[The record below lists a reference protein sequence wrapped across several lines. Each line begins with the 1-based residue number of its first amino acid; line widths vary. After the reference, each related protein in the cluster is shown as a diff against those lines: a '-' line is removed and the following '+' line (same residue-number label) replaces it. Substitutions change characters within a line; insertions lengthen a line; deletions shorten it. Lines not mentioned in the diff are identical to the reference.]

1 MDHILT
7 EQSEGVLRIAFNRP
21 EKKNAITAAMYEG
34 LADALLVGQSD
45 AAVRVVF
52 IHGTPGAFTA
62 GNDLQDFLANP
73 PQDETHPAFR
83 FLRAL
88 SDFGKPIV
96 AAVSGPAVGIGTT
109 MLLHC
114 DLVYAAPGT
123 RFALPFV
130 NLALCPEAG
139 SSYLLSRLA
148 GYPRAAEILL
158 LGEPFSAER
167 ALDIGLVNAIVSE
180 HQLVEAAAAIALRLS
195 CKPPASVQATK
206 ALMRQALMGGIEKAM
221 AAEGVVFRGRL
232 VSAEAKEAFA
242 AFLEKRPPDFSKFS
256 C

>member
-1 MDHILT
+1 MEHLLT
-7 EQSEGVLRIAFNRP
+7 ERSQGVLRIAFNRP
-21 EKKNAITAAMYEG
+21 EKKNAITAAMYRG
-34 LADALLVGQSD
+34 LADALAAAQSD
-45 AAVRVVF
+45 ALVRVALV
-52 IHGTPGAFTA
+52 HGTPGAFTA

-73 PQDETHPAFR
+73 PQDESHPGFL

-88 SDFGKPIV
+88 WDFSKPIV

-114 DLVYAAPGT
+114 DLIYAAPAA

-139 SSYLLSRLA
+139 SSYLLSRIA

-167 ALDIGLVNAIVSE
+167 ALEIGLINAIVAE
-180 HQLVEAAAAIALRLS
+180 EQLIEAAAAMAVRLAG
-195 CKPPASVQATK
+195 KPPASVQATK
-206 ALMRQALMGGIEKAM
+206 ALMRQALMAGIEKAM
-221 AAEGVVFRGRL
+221 AAESAVFRERL
-232 VSAEAKEAFA
+232 VSVEAKEAFA
-242 AFLEKRPPDFSKFS
+242 AFLEKRSPDFGRLS
-256 C
+256 